1 MVGLLIRQFSVAL
14 PGLKRMFEKLKG
26 LQYGAR
32 IRLYQKDQRQ
42 TIDIGGKQVGLLLAG
57 EGEPLVYLNSV
68 LGENMWLPFHQGL
81 SRDFRVIAPDHFA
94 YDSATDWDD
103 ISFHYLDILD
113 ALELDRVHL
122 VGVSYGGWEAA
133 EFAVRYPR
141 RINKLVL
148 ANAFGLC
155 LDHTPVIDF
164 WKHVDEPHRLRDL
177 MLARTE
183 SYLGELLFGDSDESR
198 RLENVVTDEARFT
211 RRGSNPL
218 LHDPKLNSRLNRISS
233 ETLVMWGTS
242 DKILPEPYARAYH
255 AAIPDSLLHLIED
268 CGHFPMFEQEARFV
282 SAVTRFL
289 KAV

>member
-1 MVGLLIRQFSVAL
+1 
-14 PGLKRMFEKLKG
+14 MFEKLKG

-32 IRLYQKDQRQ
+32 IRLYQNDQRQ
-42 TIDIGGKQVGLLLAG
+42 TIDIGGKQVGLLRAG

-81 SRDFRVIAPDHFA
+81 SRDFHVIAPDHFA

-141 RINKLVL
+141 RISKLVL
-148 ANAFGLC
+148 ANAFGLWV
-155 LDHTPVIDF
+155 DHTPVVDF
-164 WKHVDEPHRLRDL
+164 WKHVEEPHTLRDL
-177 MLARTE
+177 MLARAE
-183 SYLGELLFGDSDESR
+183 SYLGELLFRDNDESN
-198 RLENVVTDEARFT
+198 RLENVVTDKSALT
-211 RRGSNPL
+211 RRGSNPQL
-218 LHDPKLNSRLNRISS
+218 YDPKLDRRLNRIRS
-233 ETLVMWGTS
+233 ETLVIWGTS
-242 DKILPEPYARAYH
+242 DRILPEPYARAYH
-255 AAIPDSLLHLIED
+255 AAIPNSLLHLIEN
-268 CGHFPMFEQEARFV
+268 CGHLPMFEQEARFV
-282 SAVTRFL
+282 SAVARFL